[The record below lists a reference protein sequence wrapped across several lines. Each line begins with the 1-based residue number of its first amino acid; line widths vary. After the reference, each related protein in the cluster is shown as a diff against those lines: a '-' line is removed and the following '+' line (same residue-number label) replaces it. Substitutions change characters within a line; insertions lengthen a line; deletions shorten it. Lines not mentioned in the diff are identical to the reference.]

1 MKDFLSYKSMI
12 TPGIIKI
19 LSYLG
24 MVGAIIFGI
33 FAIAAEPLTG
43 VGLIILGPV
52 AVRIQAELILVMF
65 EIHAELKKV
74 NHGIRK
80 K

>member
-1 MKDFLSYKSMI
+1 MKELLSYKTMI

-24 MVGAIIFGI
+24 MVGAVIFGAL
-33 FAIAAEPLTG
+33 AIVAEPITG
-43 VGLIILGPV
+43 IGLIILGPV

-65 EIHAELKKV
+65 EIHAELKKL
-74 NHGIRK
+74 NNK
-80 K
+80 

>member
-1 MKDFLSYKSMI
+1 MI

-24 MVGAIIFGI
+24 MVGAVIFGI
-33 FAIAAEPLTG
+33 FALAAEPITG
-43 VGLIILGPV
+43 FGLIILGPV

-65 EIHAELKKV
+65 EIHGELKKL
-74 NHGIRK
+74 NNK
-80 K
+80 

>member
-1 MKDFLSYKSMI
+1 MSDLLSYKTMV

-24 MVGAIIFGI
+24 MVGAIIFGLL
-33 FAIAAEPLTG
+33 ALAAEPITG
-43 VGLIILGPV
+43 IGIVILGPI

-65 EIHAELKKV
+65 EIHGELKKL
-74 NHGIRK
+74 NNK
-80 K
+80 

>member
-1 MKDFLSYKSMI
+1 MKELLSYKTMI

-24 MVGAIIFGI
+24 MVGAVIFGAL
-33 FAIAAEPLTG
+33 AIAAEPITG

-65 EIHAELKKV
+65 EIHGELKKL
-74 NHGIRK
+74 NNK
-80 K
+80 

>member
-1 MKDFLSYKSMI
+1 MKDLFSYKTMI

-19 LSYLG
+19 LSYIG
-24 MVGAIIFGI
+24 MVGAVIFGI
-33 FAIAAEPLTG
+33 IALAAEPITG

-65 EIHAELKKV
+65 EIHGELKQLNNK
-74 NHGIRK
+74 
-80 K
+80 

>member
-1 MKDFLSYKSMI
+1 MKDLFSYKTMI

-19 LSYLG
+19 LSYFG
-24 MVGAIIFGI
+24 MVGAVIFGI
-33 FAIAAEPLTG
+33 LALAAEPITG

-65 EIHAELKKV
+65 EIHGELKNLNSK
-74 NHGIRK
+74 
-80 K
+80 